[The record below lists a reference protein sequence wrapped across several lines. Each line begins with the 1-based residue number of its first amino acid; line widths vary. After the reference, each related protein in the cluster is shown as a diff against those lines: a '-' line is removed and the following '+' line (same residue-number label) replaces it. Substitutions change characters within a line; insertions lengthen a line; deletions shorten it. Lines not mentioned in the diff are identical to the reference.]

1 MRSRHASPPSETGL
15 VRAAP
20 PLCYLGTMNPS
31 PRKPRLTCLLALLL
45 VGCASMGN
53 GTRVDPVVAGRVFEQ
68 AAAQVKRC
76 YRTPRVPSAAR
87 QIATRLSLRLNPD
100 GTLSELP
107 TILEQSGVTPEN
119 QAYAGEMAEAA
130 SLAAIR
136 CAPLRLPPD
145 LYEAVWSSFEL
156 KFSPK
161 VSV

>member
-1 MRSRHASPPSETGL
+1 MD
-15 VRAAP
+15 
-20 PLCYLGTMNPS
+20 PS
-31 PRKPRLTCLLALLL
+31 PRKPRLACLLALLL
-45 VGCASMGN
+45 AGCAGMER

-87 QIATRLSLRLNPD
+87 QIATRLLLRLNAD
-100 GTLSELP
+100 GSLAALP
-107 TILEQSGVTPEN
+107 TVLEQAGVTPEN

-136 CAPLRLPPD
+136 CAPLRLPPN
-145 LYEAVWSSFEL
+145 LYESVWNSFEL
-156 KFSPK
+156 KFSPR